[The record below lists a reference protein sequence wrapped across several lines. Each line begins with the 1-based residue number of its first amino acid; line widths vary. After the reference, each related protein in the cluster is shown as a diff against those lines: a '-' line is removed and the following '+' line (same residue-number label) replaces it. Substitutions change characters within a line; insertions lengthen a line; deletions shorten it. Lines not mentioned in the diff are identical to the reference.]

1 MLSAIKAKAFYIDLI
16 LYSSRKADNIK
27 IIFYLVG
34 GMKKMLYCCET
45 CGKKFTT
52 EEQALDCERVHA
64 EEKAKR
70 DELVKARED
79 RVKEVNSLF
88 KTFYNAYKSFYNDYG
103 VFPEISGSF
112 NKFSPLEKMIF
123 GMF

>member
-1 MLSAIKAKAFYIDLI
+1 
-16 LYSSRKADNIK
+16 
-27 IIFYLVG
+27 
-34 GMKKMLYCCET
+34 MLYCCET

-52 EEQALDCERVHA
+52 EEEALDCEKAHA

-70 DELVKARED
+70 EQLSKAKLDRE
-79 RVKEVNSLF
+79 KEVNSLF
-88 KTFYNAYKSFYNDYG
+88 KTFYDAYKSFYKDYG
-103 VFPEISGSF
+103 VFPEISSGF

>member
-1 MLSAIKAKAFYIDLI
+1 
-16 LYSSRKADNIK
+16 
-27 IIFYLVG
+27 
-34 GMKKMLYCCET
+34 MLYCCET
-45 CGKKFTT
+45 CGKRYST

-70 DELVKARED
+70 DELVKARDD
-79 RVKEVNSLF
+79 REKEVNGYF
-88 KTFYNAYKSFYNDYG
+88 KAFYDAYKKFYNDYG
-103 VFPEISGSF
+103 VFPEISGGF

>member
-1 MLSAIKAKAFYIDLI
+1 
-16 LYSSRKADNIK
+16 
-27 IIFYLVG
+27 
-34 GMKKMLYCCET
+34 MLYCCET

-52 EEQALDCERVHA
+52 EEEALNCERVHA

-70 DELVKARED
+70 DELVKARDD
-79 RVKEVNSLF
+79 REKEVNGYF
-88 KTFYNAYKSFYNDYG
+88 KAFYDAYKKFYNDYG
-103 VFPEISGSF
+103 VFPEISGGF

>member
-1 MLSAIKAKAFYIDLI
+1 
-16 LYSSRKADNIK
+16 
-27 IIFYLVG
+27 
-34 GMKKMLYCCET
+34 MLYCCET

-70 DELVKARED
+70 EKLSKARED

-88 KTFYNAYKSFYNDYG
+88 KTFYDAYKSFYNDYG
-103 VFPEISGSF
+103 TYPEISGGL
-112 NKFSPLEKMIF
+112 NKCSTLEEMSF
-123 GMF
+123 GML